1 MRLTST
7 APEDDHRI
15 AQSYPHP
22 FQGAGHTEARQ
33 VPVLLHRA
41 RDAMATQMRSIF
53 DPYELTDPQWRVLRL
68 LSIVDEI
75 DAADLAAR
83 AFLLGP
89 SLSRIIRDLSERGL
103 LARRASEDDARR
115 FLHSITPAGMKLVR
129 EIVPQ
134 FDPLYERIE
143 RELGIKNL
151 QHLNATMERL
161 AKILSGTP

>member
-1 MRLTST
+1 MQPTIPAPDDKKQT
-7 APEDDHRI
+7 AR
-15 AQSYPHP
+15 SYPHP

-41 RDAMATQMRSIF
+41 RDAMATRMRLIF
-53 DPYELTDPQWRVLRL
+53 DPYNLTDPQWRVLRL
-68 LSIVDEI
+68 LSIEDEI

-89 SLSRIIRDLSERGL
+89 SLSRIVRDLSERGL
-103 LARRASEDDARR
+103 ILRRASKEDARR
-115 FLHSITPAGMKLVR
+115 YLHAITPAGMKLVR

-143 RELGIKNL
+143 RELGIKDL
-151 QHLNATMERL
+151 QRLNATMERL
-161 AKILSGTP
+161 AEILSETP

>member
-1 MRLTST
+1 MQPTPA
-7 APEDDHRI
+7 APDEDYQI

-41 RDAMATQMRSIF
+41 RDAMATRMRSIF
-53 DPYELTDPQWRVLRL
+53 DPYDLTDPQWRVLRL

-103 LARRASEDDARR
+103 LMRRASEEDARR
-115 FLHSITPAGMKLVR
+115 FLHSITPAGMELVS

-134 FDPLYERIE
+134 FDPLYKRIE
-143 RELGIKNL
+143 RELGIKDL
-151 QHLNATMERL
+151 QRLNTAMERL
-161 AKILSGTP
+161 AEILSETP

>member
-1 MRLTST
+1 MQPTIT
-7 APEDDHRI
+7 APDDENQTAR
-15 AQSYPHP
+15 SYPHP
-22 FQGAGHTEARQ
+22 FQGSGHSEARQ

-41 RDAMATQMRSIF
+41 RDAMATRMRSIF
-53 DPYELTDPQWRVLRL
+53 DPYDLTDPQWRVLRL
-68 LSIVDEI
+68 LSIVAEI

-103 LARRASEDDARR
+103 LARRASEEDARR
-115 FLHSITPAGMKLVR
+115 YLHSITPSGMELVR

-151 QHLNATMERL
+151 QRLNATMERL
-161 AKILSGTP
+161 VEILSETP